1 MEKKTYKMHVRVFLS
16 KYRGYFNCPDCNGD
30 RLKKES
36 VCWKWNSLSLPELYD
51 LSIDDLL
58 GQLEAV
64 KLLDIPKID
73 IAVQNIKAR
82 LKYLQDVGLGYL
94 SLNRSAKTLSGGET
108 QRVNLTAC
116 LGASL
121 TETLFALDEPTIG
134 LHGRD
139 IKKLIT
145 VLRALADAGNCVCVV
160 EHDEEIIKSADK
172 IFEIGPRPGVNGGRI
187 TFTGSVAQIKK
198 SKKSITGKWLSRC
211 QIKDFFKNTKSI
223 SEKSKLQLKIKSASK
238 HNINNLSCSF
248 PIEGLTCI
256 AGISGS
262 GKSTLAYNIIYNGL
276 RNQIDDLENSVISE
290 KEFEDIVLID
300 QSSVARSPRSNP
312 VLYTDAW
319 NPIKEAFSRLDAA
332 KKLGFSS
339 SDFSFNSGYGRCETC
354 SGLGYE
360 IVEMQFLSDIQVPCK
375 TCNGKRFKE
384 ELLSVK
390 LDGLNITEILKLN
403 IEDAVK

>member
-1 MEKKTYKMHVRVFLS
+1 MQKKKASQLQKLGQACQKVIKTLYGMVKVIIQTKTPIGMVLIRSLIGWKRKTYKMHVRVFLS

-172 IFEIGPRPGVNGGRI
+172 IFEVGPRPGVNGGRI

-198 SKKSITGKWLSRC
+198 SKSITGKWLSRC
-211 QIKDFFKNTKSI
+211 QIKDFFKNTKSN

-262 GKSTLAYNIIYNGL
+262 KINIGIQYYLQWSTKSNRRFGK
-276 RNQIDDLENSVISE
+276 
-290 KEFEDIVLID
+290 F
-300 QSSVARSPRSNP
+300 
-312 VLYTDAW
+312 
-319 NPIKEAFSRLDAA
+319 
-332 KKLGFSS
+332 
-339 SDFSFNSGYGRCETC
+339 
-354 SGLGYE
+354 
-360 IVEMQFLSDIQVPCK
+360 
-375 TCNGKRFKE
+375 CNFRKR
-384 ELLSVK
+384 
-390 LDGLNITEILKLN
+390 I
-403 IEDAVK
+403 